1 MTAITFCW
9 MLASDW
15 ASQVMLVALACQCGD
30 ISDAVSIPGSGR
42 SSGRGHGNPLQYSCL
57 ENLMD
62 RGTWWA
68 TVHGGHKELDWRRQ
82 WHPTPV
88 LLPGKLP
95 WMEEPGGLQSMGVT
109 KSQTR
114 LK

>member
-42 SSGRGHGNPLQYSCL
+42 SSGRGHGNPLQYFCL

-62 RGTWWA
+62 RGAWRA
-68 TVHGGHKELDWRRQ
+68 TVHGGKELDMTEAGRQ
-82 WHPTPV
+82 ASDYWDE
-88 LLPGKLP
+88 LDKIRCE
-95 WMEEPGGLQSMGVT
+95 W
-109 KSQTR
+109 
-114 LK
+114 